1 VILADFVARLLVR
14 RHRLREFTRISTWT
28 DLIAIVSF
36 LAPLPEKP
44 AAFSASCA
52 TLRLLR
58 EYQVLMRL
66 RADSPFF
73 STQ

>member
-1 VILADFVARLLVR
+1 
-14 RHRLREFTRISTWT
+14 LREFTRISTWT

-36 LAPLPEKP
+36 LAPLAEAGGFLRVPR
-44 AAFSASCA
+44 
-52 TLRLLR
+52 TLRMLC

-66 RADSPFF
+66 RADSPVF